1 MRKIFILAAV
11 WLALLGAASPEET
24 LRAIA
29 IAERHRTLADL
40 PALLDREPA
49 IAARAALAIGRV
61 GNSAGVAP
69 LEAHLGARDPAVL
82 AMVVYG
88 LGLLDD
94 TRELT
99 RIRQLAR
106 GADDGAVRYAAVDAI
121 GRIVTFRPQLASK
134 AVADDL
140 LAVVQHDAE
149 PAVRGH
155 AAASLDVFGKSPF
168 APAIAAALERSFA
181 TEKDRR
187 SRWHIAWVIARAYPM
202 TASAAFLRRA
212 LASPEELVRLEA
224 VRAWGQRSKA
234 SPAVVLPLTKDSSWR
249 VQLEAI
255 EALHRLSGK
264 PATNHLTKLP
274 PGLRLPKIPP
284 VAEAPSTVAP
294 QPASPP
300 KPGLPTDD
308 QAILQPLLGPVLP
321 ALMNGPMPGPHPR
334 VRIVT
339 SKGAIVVR
347 LYPEWAPYTVA

>member
-24 LRAIA
+24 RRAIA

-69 LEAHLGARDPAVL
+69 LEAHLGARDPAVQ

-187 SRWHIAWVIARAYPM
+187 SRWHIAWVMARAYP
-202 TASAAFLRRA
+202 TTVSAAFLRRA

-224 VRAWGQRSKA
+224 VRA
-234 SPAVVLPLTKDSSWR
+234 
-249 VQLEAI
+249 
-255 EALHRLSGK
+255 
-264 PATNHLTKLP
+264 
-274 PGLRLPKIPP
+274 
-284 VAEAPSTVAP
+284 
-294 QPASPP
+294 
-300 KPGLPTDD
+300 
-308 QAILQPLLGPVLP
+308 
-321 ALMNGPMPGPHPR
+321 
-334 VRIVT
+334 
-339 SKGAIVVR
+339 
-347 LYPEWAPYTVA
+347 